1 MEQLGPYQHYFS
13 FTWYIQGVLV
23 VIVVLLLKLEF
34 SSNVFQLIFRLLVFA
49 QNRSNHALAILM
61 ATSFFL
67 QIVLGFSIACLA
79 HYLSGKTYWWSTS
92 HPLSRLPVFFMG
104 ICAGVLCVRIQNGD
118 LDALNRKNCFCF
130 FKLPNRYVNT
140 KSYLQNLVE
149 RVKIGSY
156 HM

>member
-1 MEQLGPYQHYFS
+1 MERLGLYQHYFS

-23 VIVVLLLKLEF
+23 VIVILLLKLEF

-118 LDALNRKNCFCF
+118 LDALNRKN
-130 FKLPNRYVNT
+130 
-140 KSYLQNLVE
+140 
-149 RVKIGSY
+149 
-156 HM
+156 